1 MEKQKHL
8 ERVRLVFF
16 EPSPEI
22 GIPMMSML
30 RVEGFSSVE
39 RVSSLTELR
48 SEVAAGKSDAVLI
61 EADGNEKEVIRLILS
76 IRRAEHSGDPFIPVI
91 VTLSNVTAERARIFS
106 FAGVDAIL
114 EKPYAPD
121 EVLKHLLDLARRQR
135 RFVVNNGYVGPE
147 RRSTQREGDTGRGMD
162 VQNRLARILAG
173 DDVDRKHY
181 EAARD
186 RWIELVGQARQA
198 KGAGS
203 AAD

>member
-39 RVSSLTELR
+39 RVSSLAELR

-61 EADGNEKEVIRLILS
+61 EADGNEREVIRLILS
-76 IRRAEHSGDPFIPVI
+76 IRRAEHSGDPFLPVI

-135 RFVVNNGYVGPE
+135 RFVVNNGYAGPE
-147 RRSTQREGDTGRGMD
+147 RRSIPREGDTGQHLD
-162 VQNRLARILAG
+162 VPNRLACILAG
-173 DDVDRKHY
+173 DDVDLKHY
-181 EAARD
+181 GAIRD
-186 RWIELVGQARQA
+186 RWVELVGQVRQA
-198 KGAGS
+198 NGVAKQ
-203 AAD
+203 AD